1 MPEIVL
7 RSPAKLNLFL
17 KVLNKREDGYH
28 NIVTLFERINLF
40 DEIHLRSN
48 ESGAVHIDCD
58 HRQVPKGPKNLV
70 YKAARLL
77 QKDLGVHQGVEIKIK
92 KRIPVAAGLAGGSS
106 NAASVLL
113 GLNRIWALR
122 LSRPKLLSYACQIGS
137 DVAFFLYDCP
147 WAVGHGRGDIIKEV
161 NIKTKLWHVLITPRI
176 TLHSG
181 EVYGG
186 FSKGTY
192 TNLLTTRK
200 DNVSILIHNLK
211 KNNIGGAAQRFVNDL
226 EPVVMSVCPSLLQL
240 KEKLKSL
247 NTQGVMISGS
257 GPSLFGLT
265 ATKKEAERI
274 KGLLAKR
281 FAQVFVVR
289 TF

>member
-1 MPEIVL
+1 MSEIVL

-48 ESGAVHIDCD
+48 ESGAVHIDCA

-77 QKDLGVHQGVEIKIK
+77 QKDFGVHQGVEIKIK

-113 GLNRIWALR
+113 GLNRIWALH
-122 LSRPKLLSYACQIGS
+122 LSRRKLLSYARQIGS

-147 WAVGHGRGDIIKEV
+147 WAIGHGRGDIIKRV
-161 NIKTKLWHVLITPRI
+161 NIETRLWHVLITPRI

-181 EVYGG
+181 EVYKGL
-186 FSKGTY
+186 SKGTY
-192 TNLLTTRK
+192 TNVLTTRK

-211 KNNIGGAAQRFVNDL
+211 KNNIGGAAQRCVNDL
-226 EPVVMSVCPSLLQL
+226 EPVVMSACPNLLKL

-247 NTQGVMISGS
+247 NIQGVMISGS

-274 KGLLAKR
+274 KGLLSKR
-281 FAQVFVVR
+281 FAQVVVVR